1 MLIKLNPMKKQ
12 NKSTSKNKTTK
23 KSNLLKRVL
32 IFMWGGFLL
41 GLLAVVALFW
51 ATAKGYFGEMPDV
64 QELENPDIYVSS
76 EIYSADGVLID
87 RFETEKRIPVDYDD
101 LPQHLIEALLARED
115 IRYNDHA
122 GIDGRGTLRAIASGG
137 GSGGG
142 STITQQ
148 LAKQLFTKQRS
159 SNKFQR
165 AFQKVKEWIVA
176 VELEKRYTKEEIIS
190 MYLNKF
196 DFIYNA
202 NGIELA
208 SRVYFN
214 VSAKDL
220 NLEQSAMLIAMLKN
234 PVIYN
239 PIRAPEAAKVERD
252 IVLDQMAKYGFITPE
267 IATETKALPIKIEH
281 QEINTI
287 SESYSA
293 YYKNELRR
301 EIQAYFAELEEET
314 GRKYN
319 LYKDGLKIYVTL
331 DSRLQKMAEEAVAK
345 HLKNMQKTFFAEHK
359 NNPRA
364 PFYGISEER
373 RQRIFQRAMRNTD
386 MYRHWKSLGKSE
398 EEILEEFERKRDSVR
413 VFTWD
418 GIEYRKDMSLMDS
431 IKYHKHILQAGMMSM
446 DPKDG
451 TIKAWVGGINW
462 DYFKY
467 DHVKQARRQVGS
479 IFKPF
484 VYVTAINQ
492 MNYTPCN
499 TISNERFSIGKWSP
513 RNANRKYGGSQDLRT
528 ALAFSTNVV
537 TARLIAQTGI
547 EPVIQTARE
556 LGVESEIPHDYTIA
570 LGSADLTVYE
580 VVGAMSTFANGGI
593 YIKPELIVRIE
604 DKTGRI
610 IKDYQPETREV
621 VNEYVAYT
629 MIDLMKGVTDRGT
642 GNRVRTRHGITAEV
656 ASKTGTTNDNSD
668 GWFVGITP
676 NLVTGVWV
684 GAEDR
689 FAHFRSTAL
698 GQGAS
703 TALPIWGYF
712 MESVYKNGSTFGVT
726 PNDKFEKPEDIDS
739 KWDCS
744 SLTGFHT
751 YGSMGGTFDYED
763 DGSDYVDPMQT
774 VNQTLTDDDTDVDFN
789 D

>member
-1 MLIKLNPMKKQ
+1 MKKQ
-12 NKSTSKNKTTK
+12 SKPTQNKNKQK
-23 KSNLLKRVL
+23 KPFRVKRMLLF
-32 IFMWGGFLL
+32 IWGAFLL
-41 GLLAVVALFW
+41 GLLGIAGLFW
-51 ATAKGYFGEMPDV
+51 ATANGFMGEMPDV

-76 EIYSADGVLID
+76 EIYSSDGILID
-87 RFETEKRIPVDYDD
+87 RFETEKRVPVGYDD
-101 LPQHLIEALLARED
+101 LPQHLVDALLARED
-115 IRYNDHA
+115 IRYKEHS
-122 GIDGRGTLRAIASGG
+122 GIDARSTLRAITSGG
-137 GSGGG
+137 GSGGA

-148 LAKQLFTKQRS
+148 LAKQLFTKNRS
-159 SNKFQR
+159 SNKYQR
-165 AFQKVKEWIVA
+165 AFQKLKEWIVA

-196 DFIYNA
+196 DFIYSA
-202 NGIELA
+202 NGVELA
-208 SRVYFN
+208 SKVYFN
-214 VSAKDL
+214 TTTSELTLD
-220 NLEQSAMLIAMLKN
+220 ESAMLIAMLKN

-239 PIRAPEAAKVERD
+239 PLRAPEAALRERNVV
-252 IVLDQMAKYGFITPE
+252 IDQMEKYGFLTAAAAAE
-267 IATETKALPIKIEH
+267 AKANPIKVDH

-287 SESYSA
+287 SESYSS

-301 EIQAYFAELEEET
+301 EIQGYLTELEKET

-331 DSRLQKMAEEAVAK
+331 DSRLQKMAEDAVAK
-345 HLKNMQKTFFAEHK
+345 HLKSMQKTFFAEHR

-364 PFYGISEER
+364 PFYGLSEDK

-386 MYRHWKSLGKSE
+386 MYRHLKELGRSD
-398 EEILEEFERKRDSVR
+398 EEILEEFEKPRDSVK

-418 GIEYRKDMSLMDS
+418 GVEYRKDMSLMDS

-446 DPKDG
+446 DPTDG

-467 DHVKQARRQVGS
+467 DHVKQAKRQVGS
-479 IFKPF
+479 TFKPF

-499 TISNERFSIGKWSP
+499 TISNDVFTIGKWKP
-513 RNANRKYGGSQDLRT
+513 RNANGKYGGSQDLRT
-528 ALAFSTNVV
+528 ALAFSTNVI

-547 EPVIQTARE
+547 DPVIQTARE

-570 LGSADLTVYE
+570 LGSAELTVYE
-580 VVGAMSTFANGGI
+580 MVGAMSTFANGGI

-610 IKDYQPETREV
+610 IKDYRPESREV

-642 GNRVRTRHGITAEV
+642 GKWVRTRYGINAEV

-668 GWFVGITP
+668 GWFIGITP

-684 GAEDR
+684 GCEDR

-698 GQGAS
+698 GQGAATS
-703 TALPIWGYF
+703 LPIWSYY
-712 MESVYKNGSTFGVT
+712 MQDVYKNGKTFGVT
-726 PNDKFEKPEDIDS
+726 ADDKFEKPDDIDE

-751 YGSMGGTFDYED
+751 YGSMGGSFDYESSEPVKQD
-763 DGSDYVDPMQT
+763 DPMQSI
-774 VNQTLTDDDTDVDFN
+774 NQTHTENDDIDFN